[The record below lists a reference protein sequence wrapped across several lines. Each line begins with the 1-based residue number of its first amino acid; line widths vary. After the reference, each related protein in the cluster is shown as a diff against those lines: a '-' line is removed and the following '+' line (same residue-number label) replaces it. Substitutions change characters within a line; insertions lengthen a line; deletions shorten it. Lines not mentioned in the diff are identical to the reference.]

1 MYREVLG
8 KLSPNKHRY
17 TQGELEKK
25 HKVKIGDRVKVS
37 MNVASAGKDAITEKE
52 ISCKVVGLYE
62 NFVVLKT
69 RFGYTRSVFWSDFEK
84 ALE

>member
-17 TQGELEKK
+17 TQEELEKK
-25 HKVKIGDRVKVS
+25 HNVKNGDRVKVS
-37 MNVASAGKDAITEKE
+37 MNVASAGKDAITKKV
-52 ISCKVVGLYE
+52 ISCKIIGLYE
-62 NFVVLKT
+62 NFVTLKT
-69 RFGYTRSVFWSDFEK
+69 RFGYNRSMFWSDFEK

>member
-17 TQGELEKK
+17 TQEELEKK
-25 HKVKIGDRVKVS
+25 HNVKIGDRVKVS
-37 MNVASAGKDAITEKE
+37 MSVASAGKDAITE
-52 ISCKVVGLYE
+52 
-62 NFVVLKT
+62 
-69 RFGYTRSVFWSDFEK
+69 FGYCRSMFWKDFEK